1 MKGRN
6 KKKKSVVIPPLT
18 QGLAK
23 VQKHTYTCHNQSIG
37 DLPGEWS
44 QKQRDCQQCFECW
57 QMSKQITKCILILC
71 QKAERTSREHLI
83 LTDIQIQKQRFSMR
97 WERQTMP
104 PSLSPSFSE
113 IILIHAAVTRG
124 QQEII
129 INNPQPTR
137 NHGITE
143 LIYRCASVWVSDRF
157 LASSE
162 DQFTTS
168 SQRTNQ

>member
-1 MKGRN
+1 MHLPQSKYWRPARWMK
-6 KKKKSVVIPPLT
+6 PEAE
-18 QGLAK
+18 GL
-23 VQKHTYTCHNQSIG
+23 S
-37 DLPGEWS
+37 
-44 QKQRDCQQCFECW
+44 QCFECW
-57 QMSKQITKCILILC
+57 QISKQITKCILILC

-83 LTDIQIQKQRFSMR
+83 LTDIQIQKQRFSLR
-97 WERQTMP
+97 WERQRMP
-104 PSLSPSFSE
+104 PSLSPSFSA
-113 IILIHAAVTRG
+113 IILINAAVTRG

-143 LIYRCASVWVSDRF
+143 LIYHCASVWVSDRF

-168 SQRTNQ
+168 SHTWSVACVWERRTNQ